1 MKPSARVVLFGLA
14 LATSLA
20 VAWSVL
26 RGHASPWLAAVWF
39 VSLFPFALSTLE
51 PRTEDR
57 LRRSDILL
65 MLLAAAL
72 PVLVRVAN
80 MDGNRMHSDE
90 FLTGYFSATHDFA
103 HTNFF
108 GFLPEYWEWQ
118 GQFPKVYFF
127 LQRLFFAIFGTSTLS
142 LRMSVQVY
150 VAVVGVMLFL
160 IAREMFGRPAG
171 VIAVVLYS
179 FLSIS
184 VYLETLGFFFI
195 GATAAFTVF
204 FYFALRA
211 YRTGGMF
218 PAAMSGIAC
227 GFCYL
232 MYYSSYFAF
241 PLLVVFAAM
250 SWLRTRKIAALQNFC
265 IALAGMLLVLA
276 PFLAFIVREGDYAL
290 RRAKDMS
297 LLTGLHSSHREAIAK
312 GANPIPILRDNLLLD
327 LRAFFRDGV
336 AGGGGF
342 DFGRLA
348 LFDRLSLLLFLAGL
362 LAGLVLVFR
371 KPEIL
376 LVFFVLGGSLAAVVI
391 TVPPPTCHRFAIAFP
406 FFALLMAFP
415 LSLVLRLPDLPASV
429 PSALVAGLLLLFAGI
444 NERRFVEAT
453 LIDPPSGE
461 LRLSELIN
469 QRYDGR
475 PLYVAA
481 YDAFGF
487 PKVFYFRDR
496 WKNRRVETGFHASLL
511 KKFNPNEKYVYVVTL
526 ADDFRKQF
534 EKADPRGR
542 FFRFSADY
550 SLFAN

>member
-1 MKPSARVVLFGLA
+1 MKPSVRVVLFGLA

-57 LRRSDILL
+57 LRRSDVLL
-65 MLLAAAL
+65 MLLAAVL

-90 FLTGYFSATHDFA
+90 FITGYFSATHDFA

-142 LRMSVQVY
+142 LRLSVQVY
-150 VAVVGVMLFL
+150 AAVVGVMLFL

-171 VIAVVLYS
+171 IIAVVLYS

-204 FYFALRA
+204 FYFALRQ

-265 IALAGMLLVLA
+265 IALAGMLLVVA

-297 LLTGLHSSHREAIAK
+297 LLTGLHSPHREAIAK

-376 LVFFVLGGSLAAVVI
+376 LVFFVLGASLAAVVI

-406 FFALLMAFP
+406 FFALLMALP
-415 LSLVLRLPDLPASV
+415 LSLLLRMPELPVSV
-429 PSALVAGLLLLFAGI
+429 RSALVAGLLLLFAGI
-444 NERRFVEAT
+444 NERRFAEAT
-453 LIDPPSGE
+453 LIDPPSDE

-475 PLYVAA
+475 SLYVAA

-487 PKVFYFRDR
+487 QKIFYFRDR
-496 WKNRRVETGFHASLL
+496 WKNRRVETGFHANLL

-542 FFRFSADY
+542 FSRFSVGY

>member
-1 MKPSARVVLFGLA
+1 MKPSARVILFGLA
-14 LATSLA
+14 LATSLG
-20 VAWSVL
+20 VAWWVL
-26 RGHASPWLAAVWF
+26 RGHSSPWLAAVWF
-39 VSLFPFALSTLE
+39 LSLFPFALSTRG
-51 PRTEDR
+51 PRQQDH
-57 LRRSDILL
+57 LRRSDLLL
-65 MLLAAAL
+65 MLLAAVL

-80 MDGNRMHSDE
+80 FDGARMHSDE
-90 FLTGYFSATHDFA
+90 FITGYFSATHDFA

-127 LQRLFFAIFGTSTLS
+127 VQRVFFTLFGTSTLS

-150 VAVVGVMLFL
+150 VAVIGVMLFL
-160 IAREMFGRPAG
+160 IAREMFGRTAG
-171 VIAVVLYS
+171 VVAVVLYS

-184 VYLETLGFFFI
+184 VYLETLGFFFV

-211 YRTGGMF
+211 YRTEGLF

-241 PLLVVFAAM
+241 PLLVTFAAM
-250 SWLRTRKIAALQNFC
+250 SWLRTRKAAALQNFC

-276 PFLAFIVREGDYAL
+276 PFLAFIVRSGDYAL

-297 LLTGLHSSHREAIAK
+297 LLSGLHSPHREAIAK

-327 LRAFFRDGV
+327 LRAFFQDGV

-342 DFGRLA
+342 EFGRLA
-348 LFDRLSLLLFLAGL
+348 LFDRFSIALFV
-362 LAGLVLVFR
+362 AGLVAALILLFR
-371 KPEIL
+371 KSEIL
-376 LVFFVLGGSLAAVVI
+376 LVFFVLGASLAAVVL

-406 FFALLMAFP
+406 FFALVMALP
-415 LSLVLRLPDLPASV
+415 LSLLLRTPSLPAAV
-429 PSALVAGLLLLFAGI
+429 RTALFFGLLLI
-444 NERRFVEAT
+444 FVGVNQRHLSEA
-453 LIDPPSGE
+453 LIRDPESDE

-475 PLYVAA
+475 SLYVAA

-487 PKVFYFRDR
+487 QKIFYFRDR
-496 WKNRRVETGFHASLL
+496 WKNRRVETGFHANLL
-511 KKFNPNEKYVYVVTL
+511 KKFNPNEKYVYIVTL

-534 EKADPRGR
+534 EQADPRGR
-542 FFRFSADY
+542 FSRFSIGY